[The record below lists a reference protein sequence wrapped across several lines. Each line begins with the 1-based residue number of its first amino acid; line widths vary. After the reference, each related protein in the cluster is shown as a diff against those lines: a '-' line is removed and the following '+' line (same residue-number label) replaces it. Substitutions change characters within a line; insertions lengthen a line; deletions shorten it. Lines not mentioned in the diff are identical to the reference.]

1 MTISKKK
8 LSVILSIFSSFETF
22 NKLGFNMSIDVFPDA
37 YHNFDD
43 PYWDSTTNFQ
53 PRDWYV
59 TDKCNLWIAKDYTRS
74 WRLDDM
80 RIELDNYLDWNV
92 KGDPYYKEYAK
103 ECENNGVTYG
113 RNDKAAQ
120 LSSTKLIQLINQHLK

>member
-1 MTISKKK
+1 M
-8 LSVILSIFSSFETF
+8 VNTF

-43 PYWDSTTNFQ
+43 PYWDSKPNFQ
-53 PRDWYV
+53 PRSWYV

-92 KGDPYYKEYAK
+92 KNDTYAAIILTLK
-103 ECENNGVTYG
+103 AELIENPP
-113 RNDKAAQ
+113 
-120 LSSTKLIQLINQHLK
+120 